1 MNGRELSSYQ
11 DNTNN
16 ITYKYNL
23 DGIRTSK
30 IVNGIET
37 KYYLEGSSI
46 IFEDRNG
53 NMIYYIYNGDELL
66 GFIYNSNTYYYHKN
80 IFGDIIGIL
89 DSNYNEVV
97 TYTYNSWGL
106 LTNKTDTTTINLST
120 INPFRYRSYYYDEET
135 NLYYLNSRY
144 YNPEWGRFVNADGYL
159 STGQSI
165 IGLNMF
171 CYCNNNSINYQD
183 INGNFSLKSIGKKI
197 NEIKNKA
204 KKVVNKVTSSVEK
217 LKNKVKTSISNYN
230 VIFSM
235 FFKSVGANND
245 RSLSENEEKVLI
257 DSFKNSN
264 ALNEIINTSLA
275 TRPKGTKTIIKSGSI
290 NNVSNENE
298 VIKYVVGKY
307 SYEIV
312 GNEIRENVWEFN
324 IKINDDYN
332 FDEYRNWYN
341 GIGAAANDFGYWW
354 TNRGVIGS
362 YKWDIEFS
370 ITKETIY

>member
-23 DGIRTSK
+23 DGISTSK

-144 YNPEWGRFVNADGYL
+144 YNPEWGRFVNADFILIANKDIISGNLYQYASNDFVNNTDKSGKNISDVFEIFGNTLKKYSSFFIGGVGVATADGPLPFGDTISAIGIAGLTIGIGIYSISKSL
-159 STGQSI
+159 SKSI
-165 IGLNMF
+165 SIENSI
-171 CYCNNNSINYQD
+171 YRYKEDNNSSKVYFPGNPNDFKPKGLIRKEYQTT
-183 INGNFSLKSIGKKI
+183 NGKILKWFFPGGKEAVFEWHEDYKYGSHYHI
-197 NEIKNKA
+197 NEIKYNW
-204 KKVVNKVTSSVEK
+204 SGP
-217 LKNKVKTSISNYN
+217 LKDAPHYKP
-230 VIFSM
+230 
-235 FFKSVGANND
+235 GD
-245 RSLSENEEKVLI
+245 
-257 DSFKNSN
+257 
-264 ALNEIINTSLA
+264 EI
-275 TRPKGTKTIIKSGSI
+275 P
-290 NNVSNENE
+290 EP
-298 VIKYVVGKY
+298 Y
-307 SYEIV
+307 SYIY
-312 GNEIRENVWEFN
+312 FN
-324 IKINDDYN
+324 
-332 FDEYRNWYN
+332 
-341 GIGAAANDFGYWW
+341 
-354 TNRGVIGS
+354 
-362 YKWDIEFS
+362 
-370 ITKETIY
+370 